1 MAPLDN
7 PLKILILSFR
17 RAFAEWLLGE
27 AVQQVQPLNVELPAS
42 ARRSDLLFEV
52 IQADGQRVLLH
63 IEHQGRRSHEPM
75 AWRMLDYMSRLLKR
89 EVGDQ
94 APDGSVRLHSV
105 VIYTGV
111 GAGLNDRGKYEVL
124 GVDGVSRLSWRYERL
139 LLWQLEAEALLG
151 LNEPAFLPLVGQ
163 ARLEEPER
171 VLPEVVA
178 RIRQVGDEVE
188 RGRLLTALASLMSSE
203 EVLAMVEKMLE
214 AEEELLDTPYLRRI
228 REQGRAE
235 GLSEGK
241 ELGLTEGA
249 AKGKAEGLSEGKELG
264 LVEGIAKG
272 KEEGL
277 EVGLVTGLREAILE
291 AIALR
296 FNPSALDY
304 RQISQQLEV
313 IPGRKRLQQLHAAAI
328 QAEDL
333 AAFVACLQ
341 EE

>member
-17 RAFAEWLLGE
+17 RAFAE
-27 AVQQVQPLNVELPAS
+27 
-42 ARRSDLLFEV
+42 
-52 IQADGQRVLLH
+52 
-63 IEHQGRRSHEPM
+63 
-75 AWRMLDYMSRLLKR
+75 
-89 EVGDQ
+89 
-94 APDGSVRLHSV
+94 
-105 VIYTGV
+105 
-111 GAGLNDRGKYEVL
+111 
-124 GVDGVSRLSWRYERL
+124 RL
-139 LLWQLEAEALLG
+139 LLWQMEAEALLG

-163 ARLEEPER
+163 ARLEAPER

-178 RIRQVGDEVE
+178 RIRQVGDETE

-214 AEEELLDTPYLRRI
+214 AEDELLDTPYLRRI
-228 REQGRAE
+228 REQGRTE
-235 GLSEGK
+235 GLTEGK
-241 ELGLTEGA
+241 ELGLT
-249 AKGKAEGLSEGKELG
+249 
-264 LVEGIAKG
+264 EGIAKG

-277 EVGLVTGLREAILE
+277 VAGLREAILE

-296 FNPSALDY
+296 FNPLAVEY
-304 RQISQQLEV
+304 RQISQQLEA

-333 AAFVACLQ
+333 AAFVAYLQ